1 MRKLKVLQIIPS
13 FGVGG
18 AEKVVLNYLMYNKS
32 KSMSM
37 KCVSLYSKGNSI
49 YDKQIEEKSLD
60 VVYLHKKIGF
70 DFNIIKELKF
80 VISDYDPDVIHTHL
94 YALKYLALTGEMKNR
109 TIFHTIHTEP
119 NKDVGRVDRMVNKY
133 FFKNHLVVPI
143 TLQENL
149 AKVVNEYY
157 KINNTYVIKNGI
169 NLQSYKKNDNMKR
182 KQLGIGN
189 DMFVV
194 GHIGRFSK
202 EKNHQFILKVF
213 YEIIKVRSNAVLL
226 LIGSG
231 EEEDKVKDLA
241 VELGIQNKVF
251 FLGNREDI
259 PELLNCMDV
268 FFFPS
273 LYEGLGIVLV
283 EAQAAGVPC
292 VVSSTVPDEVMLT
305 KKIEKVDLNLP
316 INEWVNKII
325 YPQKI
330 SNDNVDEKI
339 FDYDISRTL
348 KELENLYR
356 KERQL

>member
-1 MRKLKVLQIIPS
+1 
-13 FGVGG
+13 
-18 AEKVVLNYLMYNKS
+18 
-32 KSMSM
+32 
-37 KCVSLYSKGNSI
+37 
-49 YDKQIEEKSLD
+49 
-60 VVYLHKKIGF
+60 
-70 DFNIIKELKF
+70 
-80 VISDYDPDVIHTHL
+80 
-94 YALKYLALTGEMKNR
+94 
-109 TIFHTIHTEP
+109 
-119 NKDVGRVDRMVNKY
+119 
-133 FFKNHLVVPI
+133 
-143 TLQENL
+143 
-149 AKVVNEYY
+149 
-157 KINNTYVIKNGI
+157 
-169 NLQSYKKNDNMKR
+169 MKR

-339 FDYDISRTL
+339 LDYDISRTL